1 MMAEKIKRALD
12 GQAAD
17 LFAGIP
23 VSNYEVALDWY
34 QRLFGCEP
42 SFFPNDVEAVWQVAD
57 HRMIYIIVLP
67 QHAGHSIQNVMVSEL
82 ESVVSQIA
90 ARGIQSSKEERP
102 ERNTRKVVYYDPDGN
117 EIGLIHVSS

>member
-1 MMAEKIKRALD
+1 MSEEMKPALN
-12 GQAAD
+12 GQGKD

-23 VSNYEVALDWY
+23 VSNYDVSLDWY

-42 SFFPNDVEAVWQVAD
+42 SFFPNEVEAVWQVAE
-57 HRMIYIIVLP
+57 HLMIYIIVLP
-67 QHAGHSIQNVMVSEL
+67 EHAGHSIQNVMVTDL

-90 ARGIQSSKEERP
+90 AGGIQSNKEERP
-102 ERNTRKVVYYDPDGN
+102 ERNTRKVIYYDPDGN